1 MVVFGKWLCGCV
13 RVWWW
18 SCGCGGLTH
27 RWQQGLAQR
36 WPFGGLCWLRT
47 TDGCKPVARPRRL
60 LPRSVARS
68 SQSLPLAAHLLRE
81 GGGGAKSRLVGTDG
95 ACRQLRRLRTSQG
108 VVPWCGGCW
117 HLGCGRSTRTRQKE
131 AAGGRVGGG
140 HVQPGL
146 NRLTSA
152 VGGVPLGHVLL
163 FGDPLVGASAPRS
176 GGPVS
181 QVVVAGVY

>member
-1 MVVFGKWLCGCV
+1 MFGRWLCGCA

-18 SCGCGGLTH
+18 SCGCGGLTP

-68 SQSLPLAAHLLRE
+68 SQSLPLAAHLLRG

-108 VVPWCGGCW
+108 VVPWCRGCW
-117 HLGCGRSTRTRQKE
+117 HLGCGRSTRTRQSKGYYLAFSLSNGYYLASSSSHKASQQQRCE
-131 AAGGRVGGG
+131 
-140 HVQPGL
+140 L
-146 NRLTSA
+146 N
-152 VGGVPLGHVLL
+152 V
-163 FGDPLVGASAPRS
+163 FCEI
-176 GGPVS
+176 
-181 QVVVAGVY
+181 